1 MYLILAAL
9 DLHCCAWAFASCSK
23 RGCFSLW
30 CVDFSLRRLLTLQST
45 GFRHT
50 DSGVAAPGLWSTCSV
65 VVALGLSYS
74 TAREVFPD

>member
-9 DLHCCAWAFASCSK
+9 DLHCCAWALLVAE
-23 RGCFSLW
+23 RGAAFRCGAWTSH
-30 CVDFSLRRLLTLQST
+30 CG
-45 GFRHT
+45 GFLHCRARAFGT
-50 DSGVAAPGLWSTCSV
+50 RASGVAAPGLWSTCSV